1 MKTRSKR
8 FLNLATLCL
17 ALLGITLLMA
27 RPVKAEFVPTH
38 QQSGESSRLMNDP
51 GEDSSS
57 EESTDSNRQSLNRES
72 EQDDE
77 AEAQD
82 AGWQKGLE
90 AGKNSSI
97 WKPALEF
104 DEVPQPDVEYS
115 DYVLQQYKEG
125 YMAGY
130 AYGWGETHELGLAV
144 LSVLQWVWGSIFG
157 Y

>member
-1 MKTRSKR
+1 LST
-8 FLNLATLCL
+8 
-17 ALLGITLLMA
+17 TLLVTQ
-27 RPVKAEFVPTH
+27 PVKADGGEQGPLTISV
-38 QQSGESSRLMNDP
+38 QESS
-51 GEDSSS
+51 SSTI
-57 EESTDSNRQSLNRES
+57 STDSNRQSLNRES

-125 YMAGY
+125 YMSGY

-144 LSVLQWVWGSIFG
+144 LSVLHWVWGSIFG

>member
-1 MKTRSKR
+1 M
-8 FLNLATLCL
+8 
-17 ALLGITLLMA
+17 
-27 RPVKAEFVPTH
+27 
-38 QQSGESSRLMNDP
+38 
-51 GEDSSS
+51 
-57 EESTDSNRQSLNRES
+57 NRES

>member
-1 MKTRSKR
+1 MKTKSKR
-8 FLNLATLCL
+8 FLNLVTLCL
-17 ALLGITLLMA
+17 ALLGTTLLMG
-27 RPVKAEFVPTH
+27 RPVKAEEDSDIKKEY
-38 QQSGESSRLMNDP
+38 QESS
-51 GEDSSS
+51 SSTI
-57 EESTDSNRQSLNRES
+57 STDSNRQSLNRES

>member
-1 MKTRSKR
+1 M
-8 FLNLATLCL
+8 
-17 ALLGITLLMA
+17 
-27 RPVKAEFVPTH
+27 
-38 QQSGESSRLMNDP
+38 
-51 GEDSSS
+51 
-57 EESTDSNRQSLNRES
+57 NRES

-77 AEAQD
+77 AESQD